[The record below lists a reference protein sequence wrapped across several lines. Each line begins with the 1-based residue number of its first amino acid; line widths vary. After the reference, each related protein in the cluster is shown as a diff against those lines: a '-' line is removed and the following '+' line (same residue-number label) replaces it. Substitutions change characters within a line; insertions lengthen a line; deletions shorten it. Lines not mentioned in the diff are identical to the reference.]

1 MQCGKELLLET
12 SPITYMLEGNRWILK
27 DGRYQIKW
35 YDGGDQV
42 PRVLGQ
48 VLGHDVLDEDGDDND
63 EHLVGDCSDDNEEY
77 DVNEPDQ
84 SDL

>member
-12 SPITYMLEGNRWILK
+12 SPITYRLEGNRWILK
-27 DGRYQIKW
+27 DGKYQIKW

-42 PRVLGQ
+42 ARVLGQ

-63 EHLVGDCSDDNEEY
+63 EHLGGDCSDDNEEY
-77 DVNEPDQ
+77 DDNEAGQ
-84 SDL
+84 SYL